1 MLQLETAQVMFRHLV
16 QRAMRA
22 QGVQSSEDTEY
33 YLVQLLMRFVRPR
46 RRNLLDPPLG
56 IEFLTALQLPPHQR
70 RDRLRHVADSALFL
84 TGLFVEYLERT
95 LVGPAYYVNLGRSA
109 YARLSA
115 EGASTP
121 MAPSFDELAQRFPDF
136 VRVLSDIAQCEMF
149 PRERDVL
156 RVYKRWL
163 LTRGEQDAVFLAK
176 QGLIPWAPPTQ
187 RRH

>member
-1 MLQLETAQVMFRHLV
+1 MVKLETAQVMFRHLV
-16 QRAMRA
+16 RTAMRT
-22 QGVQSSEDTEY
+22 QGVRSTEATEF
-33 YLVQLLMRFVRPR
+33 YLVQLLMAFVRPR
-46 RRNLLDPPLG
+46 KCNLLDPPLG
-56 IEFLTALQLPPHQR
+56 VEFLTALQLPAHQR

-95 LVGPAYYVNLGRSA
+95 LVGPAYYVSLGQSA

-115 EGASTP
+115 EGPSTP
-121 MAPSFDELAQRFPDF
+121 MAPSFGELAQRFPDF
-136 VRVLSDIAQCEMF
+136 VRVLSDIAQREMF

-163 LTRGEQDAVFLAK
+163 LTRNQQDAVFLAR
-176 QGLIPWAPPTQ
+176 QGLIPWSPPDE